1 MNKSKQFCGI
11 DISKDVFD
19 VVDHEDNH
27 YQYSNDLSGFKDFY
41 KILSDQSY
49 CVMEVT
55 GSYYQGLAT
64 WLHSKK
70 VNVSVVNPLSV
81 KRFIQM
87 RLKTSKTDKLD
98 AGMIRLYGEYEHP
111 ELWQPPSQYII
122 EANELHRLI
131 VLLLRQRTALKNKLH
146 GLNAKGIKK
155 ATVITSLRRQVRSL
169 DNEIS
174 TLELKLEE
182 VVKSHQADL
191 ITRLCSIPGIG
202 KRTAIYLIVITQG
215 FEKFETSRQ
224 LISYFGLDPTICESG
239 SSVRGKS
246 RISKT
251 GNNHIRNLLFMCSFT
266 ACIHNKS
273 CREIYNR
280 IIAKGKSKKLALIA
294 VANKLL
300 KQSLAIAK
308 SGLYYDENFR
318 SVYVNLG

>member
-1 MNKSKQFCGI
+1 MNNNKQFCGI

-19 VVDHEDNH
+19 VVDHKDNH
-27 YQYSNDLSGFKDFY
+27 HQYPNDQSGFKAFF
-41 KILSDQSY
+41 KTLNMQMH

-64 WLHSKK
+64 GLHS
-70 VNVSVVNPLSV
+70 NSIDVSVVNPLSI

-87 RLKTSKTDKLD
+87 RLKTTKTDKAD
-98 AGMIRLYGEYEHP
+98 ARMIRLYGEAENP
-111 ELWQPPSQYII
+111 DLWQPPSEYII
-122 EANELHRLI
+122 EANELHKLT

-146 GLNAKGIKK
+146 GLEAKGITK
-155 ATVITSLRRQVRSL
+155 TLVVTSVRRQILTLEKEVSV
-169 DNEIS
+169 
-174 TLELKLEE
+174 LELKLEE
-182 VVKSHQADL
+182 VVKAHQADL

-202 KRTAIYLIVITQG
+202 KRTAIYLIVTTQG

-224 LISYFGLDPTICESG
+224 LISYFGLDPTIHESG
-239 SSVRGKS
+239 SSIRRRS
-246 RISKT
+246 RISKM

-266 ACIHNKS
+266 ACKHNKS
-273 CREIYNR
+273 CSEIYNR

-318 SVYVNLG
+318 SVNLNNV